1 MVNHTNL
8 DFCYM
13 LRETQVMG
21 KNLEIIIS
29 NLFLVAIMSA
39 LLWFLAYRK

>member
-29 NLFLVAIMSA
+29 NLFLVVMMSA